1 MKGFWGGFDFWEVGF
16 FILLCVCVGMECIGK
31 WEEWNMGE
39 CNNDNYNNNN
49 INGFGEIEDAG
60 TELGFHVCL

>member
-1 MKGFWGGFDFWEVGF
+1 MLLF
-16 FILLCVCVGMECIGK
+16 FFFFCVGMECIGK

-49 INGFGEIEDAG
+49 NGFGEIEDG
-60 TELGFHVCL
+60 GSELGFHVCL

>member
-1 MKGFWGGFDFWEVGF
+1 MGLIFWEVVVF
-16 FILLCVCVGMECIGK
+16 FFFCLGMECIGK
-31 WEEWNMGE
+31 RQEGNMGE

>member
-1 MKGFWGGFDFWEVGF
+1 MGLIFWEVVVF
-16 FILLCVCVGMECIGK
+16 FFFCLGMECIGK
-31 WEEWNMGE
+31 WEEGNMGE

>member
-1 MKGFWGGFDFWEVGF
+1 
-16 FILLCVCVGMECIGK
+16 
-31 WEEWNMGE
+31 MGE